1 MIKGKKN
8 TKKPAHGS
16 KTSCF
21 FCKNGDI
28 SMPMWG
34 FCRRF
39 FYGTGFLPYS
49 AGVGQGTYVGLQ
61 YPWYPPLGIKF
72 AQGFA
77 YRRFYNAR

>member
-1 MIKGKKN
+1 M
-8 TKKPAHGS
+8 
-16 KTSCF
+16 C
-21 FCKNGDI
+21 
-28 SMPMWG
+28 G

-61 YPWYPPLGIKF
+61 YPWYTPLGIKF